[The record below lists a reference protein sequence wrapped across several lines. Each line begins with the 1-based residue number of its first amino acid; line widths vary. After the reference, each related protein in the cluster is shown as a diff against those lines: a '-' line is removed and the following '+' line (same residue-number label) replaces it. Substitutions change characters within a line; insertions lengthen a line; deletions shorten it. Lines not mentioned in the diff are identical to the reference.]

1 MQSAQTDCKKLE
13 PADFDSVIVRYGGE
27 LGIKRA
33 WTRKAYERRLL
44 ENIKN
49 VLKCYEIPHD
59 RIIRKHGR
67 LFLKTSLTTEAS
79 TKLAR
84 VFGISSLSPA
94 LETKSNLDDIV
105 NKSVFLADSTLQ
117 QGNTFAVKCRR
128 VGNHPYT
135 STDVCRE
142 VGRRVLD
149 TFPKRRLT
157 VNLKSPDATL
167 GVEVRNDQAFI
178 YSGVVKAAG
187 GMPLG
192 TQPRAVGL
200 LSGGLDSSVACWLV
214 MKRGCPIV
222 PLYFDNAP
230 FTDEST
236 TQRAINVAVVLFDWA
251 IGFPRRAYVVSNG
264 PNLEKFREKRR
275 FERLT
280 CILCKR
286 MMYRIAEKIADMVR
300 AEGIVTGEAI
310 GEQASQTLRN
320 LRVLNSAVAKYPI
333 HRPLLG
339 FDKAET
345 EQIARR
351 IGTYEACIQK
361 AKGCTAVPRKPVT
374 LAKPQEVAQAEETL
388 DIEGMVERSVKTL
401 RIVNL

>member
-1 MQSAQTDCKKLE
+1 MQPAQTDREELE
-13 PADFDSVIVRYGGE
+13 PVDFDSVIVRYGGE
-27 LGIKRA
+27 LWIKRP
-33 WTRKAYERRLL
+33 WTRRAYERRLL
-44 ENIKN
+44 ENIKR
-49 VLKCYEIPHD
+49 VLKRYEIPYD

-79 TKLAR
+79 AKLAR

-94 LETKSNLDDIV
+94 LETNSNLNDIV

-117 QGNTFAVKCRR
+117 QGNSFAVKCRR
-128 VGNHPYT
+128 VGHHPYA
-135 STDVCRE
+135 STDVCRQ
-142 VGRRVLD
+142 VGRQVLD
-149 TFPKRRLT
+149 AFPERGLT

-167 GVEVRNDQAFI
+167 GVEVRNNQAFV
-178 YSGVVKAAG
+178 YSVVVKAAG

-200 LSGGLDSSVACWLV
+200 LSGGLDSPVACWLM

-236 TQRAINVAVVLFDWA
+236 TERAINVAGVLFDWA
-251 IGFPRRAYVVSNG
+251 IGFPRRVYVVSQG
-264 PNLEKFREKRR
+264 PNLEAFRGKRR

-320 LRVLNSAVAKYPI
+320 LRVLNSAVTKYPI

-345 EQIARR
+345 EQIARK

-374 LAKPQEVAQAEETL
+374 MAKLQEVAQAEETL